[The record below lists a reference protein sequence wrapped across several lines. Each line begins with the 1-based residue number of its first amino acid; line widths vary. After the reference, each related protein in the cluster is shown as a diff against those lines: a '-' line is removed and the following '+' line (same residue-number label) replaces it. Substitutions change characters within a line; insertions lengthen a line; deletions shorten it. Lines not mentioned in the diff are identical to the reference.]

1 MINITILGNGKTIII
16 ITIVNRHPSP
26 QHHDQDH
33 DDHHDGDDDDD
44 DDHDHRHHE
53 ENSLEIKMVN
63 YNGFSD
69 LHQFPQHLPPLPAQ
83 PCSILPSASSS
94 SSPWSPL

>member
-33 DDHHDGDDDDD
+33 DDHDDGDDDHD

-83 PCSILPSASSS
+83 PCSILPSS
-94 SSPWSPL
+94 SSPWSSF

>member
-1 MINITILGNGKTIII
+1 MIIITIWGNGKTIII

-33 DDHHDGDDDDD
+33 DDHDDGDDDHD

>member
-1 MINITILGNGKTIII
+1 MINITISGNGKTIII

-33 DDHHDGDDDDD
+33 DDHHDGDDDDDD

-83 PCSILPSASSS
+83 PCSILPSS
-94 SSPWSPL
+94 SSPWSSF